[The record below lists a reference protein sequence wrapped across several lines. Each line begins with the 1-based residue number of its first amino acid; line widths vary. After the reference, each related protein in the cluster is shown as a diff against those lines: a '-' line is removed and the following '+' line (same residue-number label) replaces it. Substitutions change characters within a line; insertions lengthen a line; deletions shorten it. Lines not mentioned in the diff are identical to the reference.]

1 MRQAIW
7 QRIRVLASSRFHSA
21 DRSMRKKQVGL
32 LLISLLCA
40 VGAACGRRPM
50 RPDGIERNQLYA
62 EIVKREDRRI
72 LGSDDF
78 FPTHLRDSSR
88 PQVQEWCALALGRIG
103 NPQALPWLYEAF
115 HSPYAAV
122 RAGAAFA
129 VGMTEDRDLLRNEGH
144 TADAR
149 AAVEL
154 RALLDDAAIAVR
166 MRAVEALGK
175 IGQDTDAL
183 EIIKRLESF
192 SYDGSPPQRAYLG
205 FAITALMRLK
215 NLAARPVLE
224 RLAGIDDPEIQWR
237 IANAFYRMRDKD
249 ARPVLERLL
258 QSSNSDVRAHAAR
271 ALGVCGDPGLA
282 TLLEPLLGPADK
294 RIGSTT
300 PLSVRVCALQA
311 LMNLKNPHAVPA
323 IEEALWAA
331 PISESNP
338 DQLNFAVQAAAAL
351 GNIGSQE
358 STGALQ
364 RLARMGGPIADSA
377 VVALAKLLRNDP
389 EQFFALVSGA
399 RFDSAAGM
407 RAWAQA
413 LGELGG
419 PRAQS
424 ELKMMLV
431 RAADAQ
437 AEAPAALA
445 VPSVLQAL
453 ARAQAPDLQQ
463 ILGTY
468 LTLHDGVV
476 LRAAAAAFQP
486 AAGAATP
493 WQPILQAYAGI
504 APGSDAETKVALLDR
519 LRFWVHA
526 PEVESFLR
534 SALQDRE
541 RNARIAAARLLKT
554 AAHADVPEDPGP
566 ATSNVTDLAYVQLA
580 SARQDRTIAVMD
592 TARGRIEIELFRED
606 APLTVANFVSL
617 AQHGFFDGL
626 SFMRVVPYFVIQGGD
641 PRNDQ
646 EGGPGYTIRCEINM
660 HPFERGAVGM
670 ALAGKDTGGSQFF
683 IALSPQP
690 HLDGGY
696 TCFGRVISGMPP
708 AEHMVAGDR
717 ILSVR
722 VKEEITLFDY
732 RRY

>member
-1 MRQAIW
+1 
-7 QRIRVLASSRFHSA
+7 
-21 DRSMRKKQVGL
+21 MRKKRIAL

-40 VGAACGRRPM
+40 SGAACGRRPL
-50 RPDGIERNQLYA
+50 RPEGIERNQLYA
-62 EIVKREDRRI
+62 EIIKREDRRI
-72 LGSDDF
+72 LGNDDF
-78 FPTHLRDSSR
+78 FPAHLRDASQ

-103 NPQALPWLYEAF
+103 NPRALPWLYEAL

-122 RAGAAFA
+122 RAAAAFA
-129 VGMTEDRDLLRNEGH
+129 VGMTEDRDLLRSEGR

-149 AAVEL
+149 AAAEL
-154 RALLDDAAIAVR
+154 QTLLDDSAIPVR

-183 EIIKRLESF
+183 EIINRLVSF
-192 SYDGSPPQRAYLG
+192 YDDGTPARRAYLAS
-205 FAITALMRLK
+205 AITALMRLK

-224 RLAGIDDPEIQWR
+224 RLAGIKDPEIQWR

-258 QSSNSDVRAHAAR
+258 QSPDSDVRAHAAR
-271 ALGVCGDPGLA
+271 ALGICGDPGLA
-282 TLLEPLLGPADK
+282 TLLEPLLQPVDQ
-294 RIGSTT
+294 RIGSAT

-311 LMNLKNPHAVPA
+311 LVNLKNPQAVPA

-331 PISESNP
+331 AISESNP

-351 GNIGSQE
+351 GNMGSQE
-358 STGALQ
+358 TAGALQ
-364 RLARMGGPIADSA
+364 RLAHMGGPIADSA
-377 VVALAKLLRNDP
+377 VVALAKLLHNDP
-389 EQFFALVSGA
+389 ERFFALVSGA

-437 AEAPAALA
+437 AETPAALA

-463 ILGTY
+463 ILETY

-493 WQPILQAYAGI
+493 WKPILQAYAVI
-504 APGSDAETKVALLDR
+504 APGLDAETKVALLDR
-519 LRFWVHA
+519 LRSWIDA

-554 AAHADVPEDPGP
+554 GGRTDVPEDPGP
-566 ATSNVTDLAYVQLA
+566 SATNATDLAYIEVA
-580 SARQDRTIAVMD
+580 SARQDRTIAIMD

-617 AQHGFFDGL
+617 AQRGFFDGL

-683 IALSPQP
+683 ITLSPQP

-696 TCFGRVISGMPP
+696 TCFGRVVSGMPA

-722 VKEEITLFDY
+722 IKEEVTLFDY